1 MKLKHFLIF
10 TLYPSISYTKSL
22 EAMASSATTSLSRLG
37 AAVVGLG
44 LLWSGILYI
53 KGSMEGREKL
63 TGVMVACVLIFGMA
77 GIIGFVRKITG

>member
-1 MKLKHFLIF
+1 MTWKILLLFPL
-10 TLYPSISYTKSL
+10 SVQAKSL